1 MSHAIWIKKNCTC
14 ISEVILAS
22 KMQNQNTEGAHVG
35 KHMHLYEKTEKK
47 NRLIFKEIMHI
58 KQQSKLNN
66 FQKS

>member
-47 NRLIFKEIMHI
+47 RKTG
-58 KQQSKLNN
+58 
-66 FQKS
+66 